1 MPGAFLYDNV
11 VKGATLASAEAS
23 VATLPLSNLQDEQ
36 PRRRTRLMGST
47 ATVAADLGSNK
58 SIDCAALVSTT
69 LGAGAT
75 VRARVG
81 TEAALVE
88 AAPIVD
94 LDFLTRDALPQMAA
108 WTPAR
113 GGGGGTGEATYFDA
127 AGNLKIAAAGE
138 YRITHDPVTLERK
151 GVLLEPGRGNGIRN
165 PCFVGA
171 VPGTPGTAPTNY
183 SLFQAGFSS
192 LSSEVVA
199 VGVENNMNYIDVR
212 WYGTTNASGRLALF
226 CEAVGLIIPA
236 TLGQTFIHSI
246 YAKRIAGT
254 YTPADSVFGVQENTG
269 GASTNAI
276 PLLAAAPPGNPSDRL
291 SACRLVS
298 VPHTVS
304 TAPTNCI
311 RPSWRSGTIG
321 SGVAVDVTI
330 RFAAPQTELGTFA
343 TMPMLPPA
351 GTTGATTRA
360 ADTGSLAIAV
370 PSSFSL
376 YSEAQD
382 AAFRS
387 DSVVETA
394 SQVRVDNGSGNTVF
408 QLRLYRSGTSNLRDG
423 YVAESGSAIADF
435 GNASIALSQI
445 TRQAAAYA
453 ANDMAYS
460 ANGAAIETDTSGVLP
475 ALTRFLIS
483 QGEAITYLR
492 RLRLYDRR
500 LTNAQL
506 VALSGTGS
514 SLVPAEV
521 TGDTGTI
528 AAEAEDAN
536 QGNVILTL
544 AAPALGRFLRID
556 IDNPAAAYTDI
567 GVLAAGALWRTIR
580 SIAYGIEEGR
590 LMLDRRD
597 RNPFTGAEFPV
608 PAIANPR
615 YARFT
620 LPVLSDAEVKASH
633 RELVRLLG
641 AAGDGLVIPDI
652 ADGLA
657 ERNRRAL
664 WGALNEPGGNS
675 GTVMTAYNIN
685 ERSFLVT
692 ERI

>member
-11 VKGATLASAEAS
+11 VQGATLASAEAS
-23 VATLPLSNLQDEQ
+23 VATLPLSNLQDAQ

-47 ATVAADLGSNK
+47 ATVTADLGSNK
-58 SIDCAALVSTT
+58 SVDCAALISTT

-94 LDFLTRDALPQMAA
+94 LDFLARDALLQMAA

-127 AGNLKIAAAGE
+127 AGNLQIAAAGE
-138 YRITHDPVTLERK
+138 YRITHDPVTLERR

-165 PCFVGA
+165 PRFVGA
-171 VPGTPGTAPTNY
+171 VPGAPGTNATNMVTAATGGLSSQISGVGSENGIPYVDFRLTGTVASSGIFALSTEGPSTIAATSGQVWTGSFYWRVISGSGPNVWQINWQEYNSTLTSVADVNVAVAAPTTAA
-183 SLFQAGFSS
+183 LRTQRVVDARTLAG
-192 LSSEVVA
+192 
-199 VGVENNMNYIDVR
+199 
-212 WYGTTNASGRLALF
+212 GTTAFVRNR
-226 CEAVGLIIPA
+226 V
-236 TLGQTFIHSI
+236 
-246 YAKRIAGT
+246 RIAFPAGT
-254 YTPADSVFGVQENTG
+254 YDFT
-269 GASTNAI
+269 
-276 PLLAAAPPGNPSDRL
+276 LR
-291 SACRLVS
+291 
-298 VPHTVS
+298 
-304 TAPTNCI
+304 
-311 RPSWRSGTIG
+311 IG
-321 SGVAVDVTI
+321 
-330 RFAAPQTELGTFA
+330 APQLELGTFA

-360 ADTGSLAIAV
+360 ADTGALAIAV
-370 PSSFSL
+370 PSSFSM
-376 YSEAQD
+376 YSEAQHVQRLGANAGAVLHDIGVDDGSASNAFDIRLLDTATLSVD
-382 AAFRS
+382 AAAVS
-387 DSVVETA
+387 G
-394 SQVRVDNGSGNTVF
+394 GSP
-408 QLRLYRSGTSNLRDG
+408 
-423 YVAESGSAIADF
+423 IADF
-435 GNASIALSQI
+435 GNTNISIEGTI
-445 TRQAAAYA
+445 RQAAAYA

-514 SLVPAEV
+514 SLVAAEV
-521 TGDTGTI
+521 TGDTGII

-567 GVLAAGALWRTIR
+567 GVLVAGALWRTER

-597 RNPFTGAEFPV
+597 RNSFTGAEFPV
-608 PAIANPR
+608 PAIFNPR

-620 LPVLSDAEVKASH
+620 LPVLSDAEVKTAH
-633 RELVRLLG
+633 RALVRQLG

-675 GTVMTAYNIN
+675 GTIMTAFNIN

-692 ERI
+692 ERV

>member
-11 VKGATLASAEAS
+11 VQGATLASAEAS
-23 VATLPLSNLQDEQ
+23 VATLPLSNLQDAQ

-47 ATVAADLGSNK
+47 ATVTADLGSNK
-58 SIDCAALVSTT
+58 SVDCAALISTT

-94 LDFLTRDALPQMAA
+94 FDFMTGVLDPRITVSRSSAA
-108 WTPAR
+108 WH
-113 GGGGGTGEATYFDA
+113 FNSS
-127 AGNLKIAAAGE
+127 GNLVQAANNTARFD
-138 YRITHDPVTLERK
+138 YDPVTLEPR
-151 GVLLEPGRGNGIRN
+151 GYLLEPSRVNAA
-165 PCFVGA
+165 F
-171 VPGTPGTAPTNY
+171 Y
-183 SLFQAGFSS
+183 SRDF
-192 LSSEVVA
+192 
-199 VGVENNMNYIDVR
+199 
-212 WYGTTNASGRLALF
+212 TNAAWVKTNITAALDV
-226 CEAVGLIIPA
+226 VGLDGAANTASRLTA
-236 TLGQTFIHSI
+236 TAANATALQTITAASAARVTSFYVRRITGTGTVEITQDNGATWTAISITGTWQRFATAEATITNPVIGLRLG
-246 YAKRIAGT
+246 
-254 YTPADSVFGVQENTG
+254 
-269 GASTNAI
+269 TN
-276 PLLAAAPPGNPSDRL
+276 GD
-291 SACRLVS
+291 V
-298 VPHTVS
+298 
-304 TAPTNCI
+304 
-311 RPSWRSGTIG
+311 
-321 SGVAVDVTI
+321 VAVDVAQCEI
-330 RFAAPQTELGTFA
+330 GSFATSPILTAATAVTRSVESASMPYGVPSNFSMFTEAQHTAAAVTGTFHQVGVDAGSSANLFYFRIAVSTVLYADATVTASSVNVANFSNIFFTAPQ
-343 TMPMLPPA
+343 
-351 GTTGATTRA
+351 
-360 ADTGSLAIAV
+360 IV
-370 PSSFSL
+370 
-376 YSEAQD
+376 
-382 AAFRS
+382 
-387 DSVVETA
+387 
-394 SQVRVDNGSGNTVF
+394 
-408 QLRLYRSGTSNLRDG
+408 
-423 YVAESGSAIADF
+423 
-435 GNASIALSQI
+435 
-445 TRQAAAYA
+445 RQAAAYA
-453 ANDMAYS
+453 QNDMAHT
-460 ANGAAIETDTSGVLP
+460 ANGSAISVDSSGVLP
-475 ALTRFLIS
+475 ALTRIVVVA
-483 QGEAITYLR
+483 QGQAITYMR
-492 RLRLYDRR
+492 RFKLYDGR
-500 LTNAQL
+500 LSNAQL

-514 SLVPAEV
+514 SLVAAEV

-544 AAPALGRFLRID
+544 PAPALGRFLRID

-641 AAGDGLVIPDI
+641 AAGDGLVIPEI

-675 GTVMTAYNIN
+675 GTVMVAYNIN
-685 ERSFLVT
+685 ERRFLVT

>member
-1 MPGAFLYDNV
+1 
-11 VKGATLASAEAS
+11 
-23 VATLPLSNLQDEQ
+23 
-36 PRRRTRLMGST
+36 
-47 ATVAADLGSNK
+47 
-58 SIDCAALVSTT
+58 
-69 LGAGAT
+69 
-75 VRARVG
+75 
-81 TEAALVE
+81 
-88 AAPIVD
+88 
-94 LDFLTRDALPQMAA
+94 
-108 WTPAR
+108 
-113 GGGGGTGEATYFDA
+113 
-127 AGNLKIAAAGE
+127 
-138 YRITHDPVTLERK
+138 
-151 GVLLEPGRGNGIRN
+151 
-165 PCFVGA
+165 
-171 VPGTPGTAPTNY
+171 
-183 SLFQAGFSS
+183 
-192 LSSEVVA
+192 
-199 VGVENNMNYIDVR
+199 
-212 WYGTTNASGRLALF
+212 
-226 CEAVGLIIPA
+226 
-236 TLGQTFIHSI
+236 
-246 YAKRIAGT
+246 
-254 YTPADSVFGVQENTG
+254 
-269 GASTNAI
+269 
-276 PLLAAAPPGNPSDRL
+276 
-291 SACRLVS
+291 
-298 VPHTVS
+298 
-304 TAPTNCI
+304 
-311 RPSWRSGTIG
+311 
-321 SGVAVDVTI
+321 
-330 RFAAPQTELGTFA
+330 
-343 TMPMLPPA
+343 
-351 GTTGATTRA
+351 
-360 ADTGSLAIAV
+360 
-370 PSSFSL
+370 
-376 YSEAQD
+376 
-382 AAFRS
+382 
-387 DSVVETA
+387 
-394 SQVRVDNGSGNTVF
+394 
-408 QLRLYRSGTSNLRDG
+408 
-423 YVAESGSAIADF
+423 
-435 GNASIALSQI
+435 
-445 TRQAAAYA
+445 
-453 ANDMAYS
+453 MAYS

-475 ALTRFLIS
+475 ALTRLLIS

-506 VALSGTGS
+506 VALSSTGS

-544 AAPALGRFLRID
+544 PAPALGRFLRID

-675 GTVMTAYNIN
+675 GTVMVAYNIN

>member
-1 MPGAFLYDNV
+1 
-11 VKGATLASAEAS
+11 
-23 VATLPLSNLQDEQ
+23 
-36 PRRRTRLMGST
+36 
-47 ATVAADLGSNK
+47 
-58 SIDCAALVSTT
+58 
-69 LGAGAT
+69 
-75 VRARVG
+75 
-81 TEAALVE
+81 
-88 AAPIVD
+88 
-94 LDFLTRDALPQMAA
+94 
-108 WTPAR
+108 
-113 GGGGGTGEATYFDA
+113 
-127 AGNLKIAAAGE
+127 
-138 YRITHDPVTLERK
+138 
-151 GVLLEPGRGNGIRN
+151 
-165 PCFVGA
+165 
-171 VPGTPGTAPTNY
+171 
-183 SLFQAGFSS
+183 
-192 LSSEVVA
+192 
-199 VGVENNMNYIDVR
+199 
-212 WYGTTNASGRLALF
+212 
-226 CEAVGLIIPA
+226 
-236 TLGQTFIHSI
+236 
-246 YAKRIAGT
+246 
-254 YTPADSVFGVQENTG
+254 
-269 GASTNAI
+269 
-276 PLLAAAPPGNPSDRL
+276 
-291 SACRLVS
+291 
-298 VPHTVS
+298 
-304 TAPTNCI
+304 
-311 RPSWRSGTIG
+311 
-321 SGVAVDVTI
+321 
-330 RFAAPQTELGTFA
+330 
-343 TMPMLPPA
+343 
-351 GTTGATTRA
+351 
-360 ADTGSLAIAV
+360 
-370 PSSFSL
+370 
-376 YSEAQD
+376 
-382 AAFRS
+382 
-387 DSVVETA
+387 
-394 SQVRVDNGSGNTVF
+394 
-408 QLRLYRSGTSNLRDG
+408 
-423 YVAESGSAIADF
+423 
-435 GNASIALSQI
+435 
-445 TRQAAAYA
+445 
-453 ANDMAYS
+453 
-460 ANGAAIETDTSGVLP
+460 VLP

-514 SLVPAEV
+514 SLVPGEV

-580 SIAYGIEEGR
+580 SIAYSIEEGR

-675 GTVMTAYNIN
+675 GTVMVAYNIN